1 MNTTVPTSIQNSFV
15 NISEIYM
22 MDKHFDLFT
31 ACVNQELISNYS
43 SPFFFGF
50 LAKDRGAIHWVTE
63 GTGQALFQGTEK
75 SRPLYYYPSWYIYIY
90 IQLQFLH

>member
-1 MNTTVPTSIQNSFV
+1 
-15 NISEIYM
+15 

-31 ACVNQELISNYS
+31 TCVNQERIFNYS

-50 LAKDRGAIHWVTE
+50 LAKDGGAIHWVTE

-90 IQLQFLH
+90 IYNYNSYINLKSNYIHDILKSSSSP